1 MKTPGANV
9 SSQTRAR
16 DGACWLEYFES
27 PYRGARVGK
36 SARPDGLR
44 GVSCRWPL
52 AVSSSAAA
60 SWGTA
65 GLISDASTLPRQPGE
80 QLGGGDVYTYQLRAV
95 LQVSVYNHGVRG
107 IRPGGLGSLQVDFRA
122 DTRACSATILDP
134 PLQSVCGVN
143 YSPLYLTAL

>member
-1 MKTPGANV
+1 MRAGWNISRV
-9 SSQTRAR
+9 LIEGLGSGNRLDQT
-16 DGACWLEYFES
+16 GY
-27 PYRGARVGK
+27 VGCP
-36 SARPDGLR
+36 AGGL
-44 GVSCRWPL
+44 L

-80 QLGGGDVYTYQLRAV
+80 QLGGGDVHQLRAV
-95 LQVSVYNHGVRG
+95 LQVSVSNHGVRG
-107 IRPGGLGSLQVDFRA
+107 VRPGGLGGLQVDFRA

>member
-1 MKTPGANV
+1 MRAGWNISRV
-9 SSQTRAR
+9 LIEGLGSGNRLDQT
-16 DGACWLEYFES
+16 GYVGCPAC
-27 PYRGARVGK
+27 
-36 SARPDGLR
+36 GL
-44 GVSCRWPL
+44 L

-65 GLISDASTLPRQPGE
+65 GLISDASTLSRQPGE
-80 QLGGGDVYTYQLRAV
+80 QLGGGDVHQLRAV

-134 PLQSVCGVN
+134 PSSPIGLRGVKIIVCVN